1 MAGTNILNTRT
12 INYLDRT
19 AFPGPPQAPARGRVL
34 EACRDCPT
42 IAPWPH
48 ANREEPLPSGRDP
61 DRGRSRS
68 RGPHRAGRPR
78 T

>member
-19 AFPGPPQAPARGRVL
+19 AFPGPPQALARVRVL

-42 IAPWPH
+42 IAPC
-48 ANREEPLPSGRDP
+48 ES
-61 DRGRSRS
+61 
-68 RGPHRAGRPR
+68 
-78 T
+78 